1 MAYTSSI
8 IDDSPTKVFKTAA
21 DLTGG
26 AFTALELGGSGVNTA
41 GASSVPIGLLI
52 GEYDLPIP
60 AGSSVTAQIRGGSL
74 WLAGESIAAGDF
86 LAAGKSGVAVKAT
99 TGKFI
104 FAQALENAKA
114 NQAAQVQIINA
125 GYKN

>member
-60 AGSSVTAQIRGGSL
+60 AGSEVTAQISGGGL
-74 WLAGESIAAGDF
+74 WLAGESIAAGDL
-86 LAAGKSGVAVKAT
+86 LAAGASGVATKAT
-99 TGKFI
+99 SGKFI
-104 FAQALENAKA
+104 FAKALENAKA

-125 GYKN
+125 GFKG